1 MNEKFSKRKYLNS
14 SLKFDGRKPTQTFFS
29 SICNL
34 IKMEGYTISITCTLQ
49 NKILVAV
56 DQGDG
61 RYPIMIFFYGYTP
74 I

>member
-14 SLKFDGRKPTQTFFS
+14 SLTFNRRNPGQTFFT
-29 SICNL
+29 SICSL
-34 IKMEGYTISITCTLQ
+34 IKMEGYIVSITCTLQ